1 MFWNLLEKGLVVILG
16 IFWLGTFIAI
26 SIWGRIYYYENNVF
40 ILYTEVLMSLGIL
53 TFGLWRLIK
62 AFRIKKTTD

>member
-26 SIWGRIYYYENNVF
+26 SIWGRIHYYENNLF
-40 ILYTEVLMSLGIL
+40 ILWIEILMSAGIL
-53 TFGLWRLIK
+53 AFGLWRLVK
-62 AFRIKKTTD
+62 AVRH